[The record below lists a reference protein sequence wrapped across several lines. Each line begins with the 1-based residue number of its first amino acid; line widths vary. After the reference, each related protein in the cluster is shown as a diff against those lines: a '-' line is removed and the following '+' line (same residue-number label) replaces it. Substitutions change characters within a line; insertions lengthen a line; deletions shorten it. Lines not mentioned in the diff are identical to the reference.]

1 MAPLTKLSS
10 VKLKFEWSSDAHFA
24 FCKLDTL
31 FSTAPLLVHLDPE
44 LQFAV
49 EVDISD
55 SGVGAVLSQCSPT
68 DQKLHPCAFILAVSR
83 LNGIPQ
89 DNVSD
94 RGPQFA
100 SQVWRAFYQAVGASA
115 SLSPGCHPLT
125 NGQIEQANQDLASFL
140 RCVVS
145 PQASGSTLL
154 SWVEYAH
161 DSLVSSVTGTSPVMV
176 MNGFQLPFVPIP
188 GVQHSSPLCSNPPH
202 PPSLAESP
210 CSSGENSCH
219 NQHLADLHHIP
230 APEYEVGQ

>member
-10 VKLKFEWSSDAHFA
+10 VKLKFEWSSDAHSA

-49 EVDISD
+49 EVDVSD

-145 PQASGSTLL
+145 PP
-154 SWVEYAH
+154 
-161 DSLVSSVTGTSPVMV
+161 SLRVNSSVMGRIRPRLTG
-176 MNGFQLPFVPIP
+176 QLCHRYVTLH
-188 GVQHSSPLCSNPPH
+188 GDERLSASLCSH
-202 PPSLAESP
+202 SRSP
-210 CSSGENSCH
+210 T
-219 NQHLADLHHIP
+219 
-230 APEYEVGQ
+230 